1 MSSLSGAGSISG
13 KLAPEQAISAT
24 VSSAGSIDGSLSASK
39 GNVGGRLTA
48 ERAISATLSAADS
61 VGGSLSTGLS
71 YDMLRNLP
79 KLNGVTI
86 QGSKV
91 SRDYCIPTVV
101 FDTTEH
107 WSQCMEISE
116 ENTVYVYTDYSQDKD
131 GRNISAIKIGD
142 GTSYIV
148 DLPFT
153 ITKLEEH
160 IADTVAHVT
169 AEEREFWNNKNR
181 SYAYGETLILTN
193 L

>member
-1 MSSLSGAGSISG
+1 MSSLSGAAEISG
-13 KLAPEQAISAT
+13 NLTPEQA
-24 VSSAGSIDGSLSASK
+24 L
-39 GNVGGRLTA
+39 
-48 ERAISATLSAADS
+48 SATLTAVNSI
-61 VGGSLSTGLS
+61 GGSLSTGNS

-86 QGSKV
+86 QGAKASTEY
-91 SRDYCIPTVV
+91 DIPTVK

-107 WSQCMEISE
+107 WSECMDISDV
-116 ENTVYVYTDYSQDKD
+116 NTVYVYTDYSHDES
-131 GRNISAIKIGD
+131 GRNISAMKIGD

-153 ITKLEEH
+153 SAKMQEH
-160 IADTVAHVT
+160 IANTEAHIT